1 MKKDSP
7 RRKIADAIDFLTD
20 DVLGQQVA
28 EIAIDDIVEFSD
40 HPFHLYEGKRL
51 DDMVESIKNNGI
63 LTPVI
68 LRSVSPGKYEM
79 LAGHNRMNAGKLA
92 GLTTVPAFIKE
103 NLSDEEAYIYVIET
117 NLMQRSFND
126 LYPSE
131 KAVVLA
137 IRHEKVSNQGKRTDI
152 LKEIKALDSG
162 EKDEVE
168 DVITDSRGRLSK
180 EYGLSGRTIARLLRI
195 NKLTEEWKLEVDNE
209 IIGLMTGVELS
220 YIPKKL
226 QHHLYKECDDLKR
239 KLSLKDAQEI
249 KALHQSGQ
257 LNEVELSKL
266 IIEKEKKSVQK
277 KDYQNIRISN
287 DVVSKYFE
295 DTSPKDMEEII
306 LKALER
312 YFKD

>member
-20 DVLGQQVA
+20 DVLEQQVA
-28 EIAIDDIVEFSD
+28 EIAIENIVEFSD

-68 LRSVSPGKYEM
+68 LRLVTPGKYEM
-79 LAGHNRMNAGKLA
+79 LAGHNRMNAAKLA
-92 GLTTVPAFIKE
+92 GLTTVPSFIKE
-103 NLSDEEAYIYVIET
+103 NISDEEAYIYVIET

-137 IRHEKVSNQGKRTDI
+137 MRHEKVTNQGKRTDI
-152 LKEIKALDSG
+152 LREIKAFENG
-162 EKDEVE
+162 EKGETE
-168 DVITDSRGRLSK
+168 DIITDSRGRLAK
-180 EYGLSGRTIARLLRI
+180 EYGLSGRSIARLLRI
-195 NKLTEEWKLEVDNE
+195 NKLTEDWKLEVDNE

-226 QHHLYKECDDLKR
+226 QNHLYRECTDLNR

-257 LNEVELSKL
+257 LNEIELSKL
-266 IIEKEKKSVQK
+266 ILEKEKKKVQK
-277 KDYQNIRISN
+277 KDYQNIKISN
-287 DVVSKYFE
+287 AVLGKYFE
-295 DTSPKDMEEII
+295 EASPKDMEEII
-306 LKALER
+306 VKALEE

>member
-20 DVLGQQVA
+20 DVIEQQIT
-28 EIAIDDIVEFSD
+28 EIAIEDIVEFSD

-51 DDMVESIKNNGI
+51 DDMVKSIKNNGI

-68 LRSVSPGKYEM
+68 LRVIGPGKYEM

-92 GLTTVPAFIKE
+92 GLTMIPSFIKE

-152 LKEIKALDSG
+152 LKEINALDCG
-162 EKDEVE
+162 ENGESEEVT
-168 DVITDSRGRLSK
+168 TDSRGRLSK

-195 NKLTEEWKLEVDNE
+195 NKLTEDWKLDVDNE
-209 IIGLMTGVELS
+209 CIGLMTGVELS
-220 YIPKKL
+220 YMPKKL
-226 QHHLYKECDDLKR
+226 QKHLHKECIDLAR
-239 KLSLKDAQEI
+239 KLSLKDAQKL
-249 KALHQSGQ
+249 KALHKSGE
-257 LNEVELSKL
+257 LNETELSKFL
-266 IIEKEKKSVQK
+266 IDKEKKK
-277 KDYQNIRISN
+277 I
-287 DVVSKYFE
+287 
-295 DTSPKDMEEII
+295 
-306 LKALER
+306 A
-312 YFKD
+312 